1 VLSLIVVPSFYLIMD
16 DLSDLISRVARRF
29 VGIKEQEPVVLS
41 PESLSE
47 AMEELQQTQNDLR
60 GNLTTV
66 TADLKER
73 LEELERSAKRRKPTL
88 AAE

>member
-1 VLSLIVVPSFYLIMD
+1 LIGRL
-16 DLSDLISRVARRF
+16 ARRF
-29 VGIKEQEPVVLS
+29 VGVKEQELVVLS

-66 TADLKER
+66 TTDLKER
-73 LEELERSAKRRKPTL
+73 LEELERSAKRRKTPL